1 MRSLLRFLAGVV
13 LPLALIVVVAQL
25 LRPATVE
32 EPPPPSLEVDEAT
45 APPTE
50 APTGGTWRVVAEESF
65 VGYRIEERDP
75 TRGARTN
82 EAVGRT
88 SAVDGGVT
96 VVDGVVEEAT
106 VTAHLTDL
114 ESAEPR
120 RDQSI
125 RRRYLESFEHRRARF
140 ELISPVAL
148 DAPGDEF
155 VVESQVEGRL
165 ELRGH
170 TSDLTV
176 DVKARWDERSA
187 RVVGRGRV
195 VLEDYDITPPRIAGF
210 RFVADEGDV
219 EFDLTLRR

>member
-13 LPLALIVVVAQL
+13 LPFALIVVGAQL

-32 EPPPPSLEVDEAT
+32 EPPPPSLEAADDA
-45 APPTE
+45 APVTE
-50 APTGGTWRVVAEESF
+50 APADGTWQIVAEESF
-65 VGYRIEERDP
+65 VGYRIDERDP

-88 SAVDGGVT
+88 SAIDGRVT
-96 VVDGVVEEAT
+96 LVDGVVVEAT
-106 VTAHLTDL
+106 VAVDLTEL

-120 RDQSI
+120 RDQII
-125 RRRYLESFEHRRARF
+125 RRRYLASFDHPEARF
-140 ELISPVAL
+140 ELTEPTAL
-148 DAPGDEF
+148 DAPAEDD
-155 VVESQVEGRL
+155 VVASQVEGRL

-170 TSDLTV
+170 TGDLTV
-176 DVKARWDERSA
+176 DVEARWDERAA
-187 RVVGRGRV
+187 RVVGRGHV
-195 VLEDYDITPPRIAGF
+195 ELDEYDIAPPRIAGF